1 VVMFAFRQKKNT
13 VPVLIGYEAV
23 VHDLPITFSPSVE
36 CAITVERGYLNSPE
50 AHSVVTLILLVL

>member
-1 VVMFAFRQKKNT
+1 MFAFCQKKNT
-13 VPVLIGYEAV
+13 VPVLIRYEAV

-36 CAITVERGYLNSPE
+36 RAISVKRGHLDSPE